1 MVGLILAAFITRKS
15 NGYLIMS
22 FNQFN
27 AMRRVNGVYVAALCA
42 AAVRVPM
49 PVVLAWLRSN

>member
-1 MVGLILAAFITRKS
+1 
-15 NGYLIMS
+15 MS
-22 FNQFN
+22 YAQFN
-27 AMRRVNGVYVAALCA
+27 SMRCTNGVYVAALCA

>member
-1 MVGLILAAFITRKS
+1 
-15 NGYLIMS
+15 MS
-22 FNQFN
+22 KQSFS
-27 AMRRVNGVYVAALCA
+27 AMRSRNGVYVAALCA